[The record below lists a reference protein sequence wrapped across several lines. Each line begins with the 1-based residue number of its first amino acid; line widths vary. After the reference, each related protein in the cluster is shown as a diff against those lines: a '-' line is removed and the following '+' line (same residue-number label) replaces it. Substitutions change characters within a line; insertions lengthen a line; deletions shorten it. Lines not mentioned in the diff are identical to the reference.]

1 MFRHVFKEADSHFL
15 SASLP
20 SLRLEPK
27 FSKNGMKAVVL
38 LSEDFVL
45 LLVRAD
51 TIIATGDVQQYI
63 ELT

>member
-38 LSEDFVL
+38 L
-45 LLVRAD
+45 LVRAD